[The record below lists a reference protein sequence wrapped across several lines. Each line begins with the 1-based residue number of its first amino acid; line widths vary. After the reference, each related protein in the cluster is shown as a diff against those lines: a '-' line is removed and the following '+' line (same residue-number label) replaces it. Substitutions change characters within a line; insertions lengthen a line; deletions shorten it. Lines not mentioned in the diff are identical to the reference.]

1 METVVKPRRPGQSP
15 EALTPAASFAND
27 KPNLAPVGLVPV
39 EINVT
44 DQDASMDHPEPD
56 QVMGR

>member
-1 METVVKPRRPGQSP
+1 METVVKARCPGQTP

-27 KPNLAPVGLVPV
+27 KPELAPVGLVPV

-44 DQDASMDHPEPD
+44 DQNASTDYTEPD
-56 QVMGR
+56 QVRGR